1 MRERATWATCSR
13 LLFCSGHYFI
23 KIDGSELL
31 KSLFKKEQMSEE
43 RREHFTLGHKKE
55 EKLSKTCE
63 KYELIERIACFC
75 KQFTGIMSESLTS
88 LFFKE
93 RHKQIAHCH
102 SLKWAI
108 LRDRAKEQTSYPAL
122 ERWSDARLVG
132 RVSCWQVQCRGLK
145 TEHYEDKP
153 LCPSGYMYCFSI
165 GGMQENI
172 FHYYLNG
179 LKNAK
184 SLT

>member
-1 MRERATWATCSR
+1 MNCSSRSLKKSKWA
-13 LLFCSGHYFI
+13 
-23 KIDGSELL
+23 
-31 KSLFKKEQMSEE
+31 KSDVH
-43 RREHFTLGHKKE
+43 EHFTLGHKKE

-145 TEHYEDKP
+145 TEHYEDEP

-172 FHYYLNG
+172 FHYYLNS